1 VVAISVDPPETNRE
15 HRRQQGF
22 TYPFLSDT
30 QAEVTRRYDLLDSAA
45 GPGGTDVARPAE
57 FLIDAAGT
65 VRWMNLTESIA
76 VRTRP
81 DQVLKAVD
89 DLGLVSTPRP

>member
-1 VVAISVDPPETNRE
+1 MI
-15 HRRQQGF
+15 
-22 TYPFLSDT
+22 
-30 QAEVTRRYDLLDSAA
+30 RRYDLLDSAA
-45 GPGGTDVARPAE
+45 GPEGADVARPAE

-76 VRTRP
+76 VRARP
-81 DQVLKAVD
+81 DQVLKAMD